1 MKECKTP
8 STEQEYLD
16 LVGEMKRHCRLYYA
30 EDDPEITDA
39 EYDAMT
45 RALKRAEAE
54 HPDWAVPDSPAR
66 TVGKETGAGLGKTK
80 HVRALLSLD
89 DLFDKADVKAWWEA
103 AGCPEVGVEPKID
116 GLTMALTYRD
126 GAFALAATRGDGT
139 VGEVV
144 TDQARNVRDVPMG
157 LRLPPEVAPGSR
169 LVVRVEVYQPVAEFE
184 RCNRE
189 LEAAGAKL
197 LKNPRNA
204 AAGGLRTQNTSV
216 ARRRGLAAFA
226 FQIVHAE
233 GFDAVR
239 GDDQASDLALLD
251 RLGFRVVRHV
261 RCRDWPGIE
270 AAIDMLGHDR
280 PALPYWTDGAVVKTE
295 DRERQAELGETAK
308 YPLHAV
314 AYKYPTESRTVR
326 IKSISVTV
334 GRTGRLTPVAG
345 FDPVGMGGTSVSRA
359 TLHNQGFVDR
369 NQIDVGA
376 DVEIVKS
383 GEIIPK
389 VVSVPVPAARPFRIR
404 ACPVCG
410 TPAVGADDDTD
421 MLVCPNV
428 SGCPAQKLRYFTFF
442 CSRDVMDI
450 RGMGPAAIETLLEA
464 GLLDDVSD
472 IYKLESR
479 ADEIAALPGL
489 GKKKAAAIAAA
500 VEKSR
505 HNPVD
510 RLVKALGI
518 PGVGRHVGRALAAKY
533 PTLDA
538 AFEADGAELALLD
551 GIGPVLAENIVAF
564 RNDPD
569 AFGRY
574 LRLKAAGCN
583 VISGTYVPEGVNS
596 SASNAKDRSLTGLVF
611 VITGTLQG
619 MSREEASAFVRDHG
633 GKTSGS
639 VSGRTSYL
647 VAGDAPG
654 GKLAKARELG
664 VPVIDEAGLR
674 ELAGRRTEPV
684 NKP

>member
-8 STEQEYLD
+8 STEREYLD
-16 LVGEMKRHCRLYYA
+16 LVGEMTRHCRLYYA
-30 EDDPEITDA
+30 EDNPEITDA

-45 RALKRAEAE
+45 RALKRAEAA

-66 TVGKETGAGLGKTK
+66 TIGKETGAGLGKTRHIRK
-80 HVRALLSLD
+80 LLSLD
-89 DLFDKADVKAWWEA
+89 DLFDKAAVRTWWEA
-103 AGCPEVGVEPKID
+103 AGHPDVGVEPKID
-116 GLTMALTYRD
+116 GLTMAVTYRD
-126 GAFALAATRGDGT
+126 GAFALAATRGDGAI
-139 VGEVV
+139 GEVV
-144 TDQARNVRDVPMG
+144 TDQARNVRDVPMR
-157 LRLPPEVAPGSR
+157 LTLPPGVAPDSR
-169 LVVRVEVYQPVAEFE
+169 LVVRMEVYQPVAEFE

-204 AAGGLRTQNTSV
+204 AAGGLRAQDPSV

-239 GDDQASDLALLD
+239 GDNQASDLALLD

-261 RCRDWPGIE
+261 GCRNWPDIE

-295 DRERQAELGETAK
+295 NHAHQAKLGETAK

-314 AYKYPTESRTVR
+314 AYKYPTESRTVQ
-326 IKSISVTV
+326 IKNISVTV

-345 FDPVGMGGTSVSRA
+345 FDPVDMGGTSVSRA
-359 TLHNQGFVDR
+359 TLHNQRFMDKNR
-369 NQIDVGA
+369 IDIGA

-389 VVSVPVPAARPFRIR
+389 VVSVPGPANKPFRIR
-404 ACPVCG
+404 RCPVCG
-410 TPAVGADDDTD
+410 TPAVKADDDTD
-421 MLVCPNV
+421 MLVCPNM

-442 CSRDVMDI
+442 CSRDVMDV
-450 RGMGPAAIETLLEA
+450 RSMGPAAVGAMLDA

-472 IYKLESR
+472 VYGLESR
-479 ADEIAALPGL
+479 VDEIAALPGL
-489 GKKKAAAIAAA
+489 GEKKAASIAAA

-505 HNPVD
+505 RNPVD

-518 PGVGRHVGRALAAKY
+518 PGVGRHVGRVLAAKY

-538 AFEADGAELALLD
+538 AFGADVAELARLD
-551 GIGPVLAENIVAF
+551 GIGPVLAGNIVAF
-564 RNDPD
+564 RDDPD

-583 VISGTYVPEGVNS
+583 VVSGTYVPEGVT
-596 SASNAKDRSLTGLVF
+596 AGADDTKDQSLTGLVF
-611 VITGTLQG
+611 VITGTLPS

-674 ELAGRRTEPV
+674 KLAGRRAEPV